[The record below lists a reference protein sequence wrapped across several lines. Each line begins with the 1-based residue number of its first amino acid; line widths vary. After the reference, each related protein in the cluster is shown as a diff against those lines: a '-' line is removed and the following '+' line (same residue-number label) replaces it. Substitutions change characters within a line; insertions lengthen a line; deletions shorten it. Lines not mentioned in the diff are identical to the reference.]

1 MPVRKASPRKKFYT
15 PEEANATLPLVRRIV
30 EDVVSLA
37 QELRERH
44 DRLQRLGTI
53 PAMTADD
60 PYAEELEQVEREFAR
75 GRERMEGY
83 ESELKELGIELKD
96 YFMGLVDFP
105 CWMDGREVYLCWRLG
120 EAEITHWHEV
130 HTGFAGRRKLR
141 VEAPL

>member
-1 MPVRKASPRKKFYT
+1 MPVRKASAKKYFT
-15 PEEANATLPLVRRIV
+15 PEEATATLPLVRRIV

-44 DRLQRLGTI
+44 DRLQRLGSI
-53 PAMTADD
+53 PVQTAGD
-60 PYAEELEQVEREFAR
+60 PYLEELEQVEAEIDR
-75 GRERMEGY
+75 GLERMEGY
-83 ESELKELGIELKD
+83 ERELKELGIELKD

-141 VEAPL
+141 VEARL